1 MKFQLER
8 EHFPVAKKV
17 AYFNTPTFGLIP
29 DYVHEATRDTQNYRY
44 ETGDY
49 SFLGIMQYEMIEKSR
64 EICAR
69 FLNCKA
75 SDIAFGLSASQML
88 WLLTTVLSPFPMPSS
103 AENRMA

>member
-1 MKFQLER
+1 MSNRTMKFQLER

-64 EICAR
+64 EIFAR

-75 SDIAFGLSASQML
+75 SDIAFRIKRLPNVFDFVRRIAGKA
-88 WLLTTVLSPFPMPSS
+88 
-103 AENRMA
+103 RR